1 VTEISFYH
9 LERTALEAALPR
21 ILEKATAAG
30 LRSVVVAGSD
40 ERLAALNLAL
50 WTYDANSF
58 LAHGGAEDG
67 PAAEQPIYLTT
78 EDENPNGAQVLALVD
93 GVEVASLE
101 AFERVLDLF
110 DGDDADAVQAARRR
124 WKTLKEAGHD
134 LTYWQQTEQGGWAKK
149 A

>member
-1 VTEISFYH
+1 MFDAW
-9 LERTALEAALPR
+9 LAPRAL
-21 ILEKATAAG
+21 
-30 LRSVVVAGSD
+30 
-40 ERLAALNLAL
+40 
-50 WTYDANSF
+50 
-58 LAHGGAEDG
+58 AEDG